1 MHMQTIKDAFWF
13 VKESKKF
20 TGHGY
25 LHMLFKEQLIRRTIY
40 FCKQI
45 KVDEKAY
52 EQYGEAYYAMQDRTI
67 EM

>member
-1 MHMQTIKDAFWF
+1 MQTIKEAFWF

-40 FCKQI
+40 FCKQV

-52 EQYGEAYYAMQDRTI
+52 E
-67 EM
+67 